1 MPRYILI
8 SSVPAKRLML
18 KAPDLPAGRC
28 IAPRLLKR
36 ISSTHGGIL
45 TFISSFS
52 TVRRGKGLLE
62 FCFLPSEGWFE
73 FCASSERERE
83 SGLFE
88 HSCVRLFER
97 LCAQL
102 CVRLFAQLFERLLE
116 YLRAHSCER
125 LCVRLLARLR
135 GHLCVIEIISNFV
148 NLNYSSVSSP
158 CLLNIISMLAFR

>member
-1 MPRYILI
+1 MRFF
-8 SSVPAKRLML
+8 R
-18 KAPDLPAGRC
+18 
-28 IAPRLLKR
+28 
-36 ISSTHGGIL
+36 
-45 TFISSFS
+45 
-52 TVRRGKGLLE
+52 
-62 FCFLPSEGWFE
+62 
-73 FCASSERERE
+73 ERERE